1 MVLLFMSDSDD
12 PKVWAEALRAF
23 EPDLEVRVWPDVG
36 VAEEIEFALVW
47 LPPPGMLAGLPGLK
61 LIQSLGAGIDHIFSD
76 PDLPRDVPVARLVDD
91 ELTRQMV
98 EYVTLAVLSRHRRID
113 RYRHLQAERQWRPS
127 RSVPL
132 SASRV
137 GVLGLGVI
145 GAATATALAGLGLA
159 VAGWSRAPKQIDRV
173 ENFAGAGGLD
183 AFLARSDILV
193 CLLPLTPETE
203 GVLNARTLG
212 ALPEGAYVINVGR
225 GGHVVEAD
233 LIAAIDGG
241 HLSGAW
247 LDVFRSEPLP
257 SDHPFWSHPSVTVT
271 PHVAA
276 LTEPASAAAQVI
288 ENIRRARQGREPLH
302 RVDLAAGY

>member
-1 MVLLFMSDSDD
+1 MALLFMSDSDD
-12 PKVWAEALRAF
+12 PKVWAEALRAL
-23 EPDLEVRVWPDVG
+23 EPGLEVRVWPDVG

-47 LPPPGMLAGLPGLK
+47 LPPPGMLAGLPKLK

-76 PDLPRDVPVARLVDD
+76 PELPRDVPVARLVDD
-91 ELTRQMV
+91 DLTRQMV

-113 RYRHLQAERQWRPS
+113 RYRRLQAERRWRPS
-127 RSVPL
+127 RPVPM

-145 GAATATALAGLGLA
+145 GAAAATALAGLGFA
-159 VAGWSRAPKQIDRV
+159 VAGWSRAPRQIDGV
-173 ENFAGAGGLD
+173 ENFAGAERLD
-183 AFLARSDILV
+183 AFLARSDIVV

-212 ALPEGAYVINVGR
+212 ALPKGAYVVNVGR

-233 LIAAIDGG
+233 LIDAIDGG

-257 SDHPFWSHPSVTVT
+257 SDHPFWSHPSVTMT
-271 PHVAA
+271 PHIAG
-276 LTEPASAAAQVI
+276 LTEPVSAAAQVI
-288 ENIRRARQGREPLH
+288 ENIRRARRGQLPLH
-302 RVDLAAGY
+302 RVDLSAGY